1 MFQTFIGYTM
11 VAMILAKCTI
21 YYSKVLMIISRIN
34 DIVYSSGSHA
44 FVEYTNEQRELM
56 EKLKIEL

>member
-1 MFQTFIGYTM
+1 
-11 VAMILAKCTI
+11 MIIAKPTI
-21 YYSKVLMIISRIN
+21 YCSKSLMIVSRIN
-34 DIVYSSGSHA
+34 DIVYSNGSYA